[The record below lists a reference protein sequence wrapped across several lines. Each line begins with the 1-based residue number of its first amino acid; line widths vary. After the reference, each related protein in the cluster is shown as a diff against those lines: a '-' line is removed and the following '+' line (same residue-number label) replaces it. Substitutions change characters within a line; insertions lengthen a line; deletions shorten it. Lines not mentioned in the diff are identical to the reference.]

1 MTMASSKNKLT
12 EEQLVEG
19 VLSSILTAI
28 VKGRTKNVLDLLK
41 DNPALK
47 KSTQDLDRAIA
58 KMEKS
63 LKRAKKSSDSVGG
76 SDVGKPFDDL
86 GDEIDRRFGGKYK

>member
-1 MTMASSKNKLT
+1 MKMASSKNKLT

-19 VLSSILTAI
+19 VLSSVLTAI
-28 VKGRTKNVLDLLK
+28 VKGRTRTVLDLLK

-63 LKRAKKSSDSVGG
+63 LKKAKKSSDGVGG
-76 SDVGKPFDDL
+76 SDVGKPFDDMQAKF
-86 GDEIDRRFGGKYK
+86 DKNFGGKY

>member
-1 MTMASSKNKLT
+1 MASSKNKLT

-19 VLSSILTAI
+19 VLSSVLTAI
-28 VKGRTKNVLDLLK
+28 VKGRTRTVLDLLK

-63 LKRAKKSSDSVGG
+63 LKNAKKSSDKVGG
-76 SDVGKPFDDL
+76 SNVGDPFRQL
-86 GDEIDRRFGGKYK
+86 GKQIDKKYGGKY

>member
-47 KSTQDLDRAIA
+47 NQ
-58 KMEKS
+58 
-63 LKRAKKSSDSVGG
+63 LKTWTGQ
-76 SDVGKPFDDL
+76 
-86 GDEIDRRFGGKYK
+86 